1 MKNVN
6 FKLQNIIFYY
16 DQKLDRHWWML
27 NRHHHMEYDKI
38 NSVHTLYPGQ
48 YAEFFTYFNSFSLGK
63 WKKFT
68 KVEDVFLNLRCK
80 GHFKIDLFGHYRRG
94 NEIMREDYPSQVFDL
109 KEMTDISIMIPRDSI
124 AEVVGWAIDVL
135 HDEPVLTTRYYTRKG
150 ELVDEEELEEMTEA
164 EIAKLTARK
173 EMVAPKPR
181 KFCVESGYW
190 STDVSEDAINDV
202 RIAIASTTFKK
213 EQFIIR
219 NMKVL
224 ERELFYS
231 DEPAK
236 DHIRMNIVDN
246 GRTLDPELYNSEFI
260 HIFPNQNVG
269 GSGGFTRGMLESLQ
283 MDWNPTHVLLMD
295 DDVRIMP
302 ESLIRTYTMLAL
314 VKPEHADRYVS
325 GAMLFMEDDR
335 MNFQHEDVGY
345 VHADGSYGPNKPPMP
360 LHEWHCVFMNDE
372 LRTTEYAADSYAGWW
387 YCCIPVSTINT
398 KDGLPIPVFI
408 RGDDVEYSVANK
420 AQFLSLN
427 GICIWHLGFGNKF
440 TGSLELYQVHRNSLI
455 LQAMSKVCQDKDF
468 VKRIDEF
475 FHKELARLSY
485 ANCEHLL
492 DSIEDYCQGPD
503 FLRDPA
509 QGERCMKQQGAK
521 NEKMINADRE
531 YPSIPVDWGR
541 IYWREEKQLTP
552 FQEWLYKNT
561 YNGQRWIPA
570 GWFIKK
576 GKDGK
581 PNTAAIAYDW
591 FDDPAKQYGAEQIL
605 AVNPFDHTAFL
616 RKRDKKKFKE
626 LMARHKRVLKNYYK
640 NKDKIA
646 KAYYDAAKELKGET
660 FWREYLHMD
669 AKETN

>member
-1 MKNVN
+1 MKNIN
-6 FKLQNIIFYY
+6 FKLQNLIFYY

-27 NRHHHMEYDKI
+27 NRHTHFAYDKF
-38 NSVHTLYPGQ
+38 NGYYTLPAGT
-48 YAEFFTYFNSFSLGK
+48 YAEFFTYFNSFSIGK

-68 KVEDVFLNLRCK
+68 NVGDVFLNLRCK
-80 GHFKIDLFGHYRRG
+80 GRFKIDLFGHYRRG
-94 NEIMREDYPSQVFDL
+94 NEIMREDYPSQSFDL
-109 KEMTDISIMIPRDSI
+109 KEMTDISIMIPRDAI
-124 AEVVGWAIDVL
+124 AEVIGWAIDVMP
-135 HDEPVLTTRYYTRKG
+135 DVEKTVTRYFDENG
-150 ELVDEEELEEMTEA
+150 DEVDEEILAEMTPK
-164 EIAKLTARK
+164 EIAALTVK
-173 EMVAPKPR
+173 KTKTKPR
-181 KFCVESGYW
+181 KFYVESGSW
-190 STDVSEDAINDV
+190 STVVPEESINDV

-219 NMKVL
+219 NMDVL

-246 GRTLDPELYNSEFI
+246 GRTLDPEQYNSEFI

-269 GSGGFTRGMLESLQ
+269 GSGGFTRGMIESMQ
-283 MDWNPTHVLLMD
+283 MAWNPTHVLLMD

-302 ESLIRTYTMLAL
+302 ESLIRTYTLLAL
-314 VKPEHADRYVS
+314 VKKEHADRYVS

-455 LQAMSKVCQDKDF
+455 LQAMSGICQDKDF
-468 VKRIDEF
+468 VKRIVGF
-475 FHKELARLSY
+475 FKKELARLSY
-485 ANCEHLL
+485 ANCELLL

-509 QGERCMKQQGAK
+509 QGEACMKAHGAK
-521 NEKMINADRE
+521 NEKMINCDRE
-531 YPSIPVDWGR
+531 FPTIPVNWDT
-541 IYWREEKQLTP
+541 IYVPEEQQLTP
-552 FQEWLYKNT
+552 FQKWLYET
-561 YNGQRWIPA
+561 TFNGQRWIPA
-570 GWFIKK
+570 SWFLKK
-576 GKDGK
+576 GTEGK
-581 PNTAAIAYDW
+581 PHTAVIAYDW
-591 FDDPAKQYGAEQIL
+591 FDDPAKQYAAEQIL

-616 RKRDKKKFKE
+616 RKRDKKKFKA
-626 LMARHKRVLKNYYK
+626 LMARYKRVLSYYYK
-640 NKDKIA
+640 HKDEIA
-646 KAYYDAAKELKGET
+646 KSYRDAAAELKSET

-669 AKETN
+669 KKAN